1 MLSYVRGTVM
11 FMEPHFEEARVHNC
25 LSIPAAAEL
34 CGVGEPAIR
43 RAFREGRIKPACF
56 WHVGGS
62 NVGTYLNFES
72 ALLAYGVD
80 RDKVHHIVREWVA
93 QAAIVRTPDGE
104 EWVILDQCPPVMFP
118 EGSASA
124 DWVIDHKKDEAE

>member
-1 MLSYVRGTVM
+1 MHY
-11 FMEPHFEEARVHNC
+11 C

-56 WHVGGS
+56 WHIGRN
-62 NVGTYLNFES
+62 NVGTYLNLWS
-72 ALLAYGVD
+72 TVRAYGVD
-80 RDKVHHIVREWVA
+80 QDKWEERLRSWTAHAPVI
-93 QAAIVRTPDGE
+93 RTPDGE
-104 EWVILDQCPPVMFP
+104 EWLILDQTASVMFP

-124 DWVIDHKKDEAE
+124 DWVID